1 MSPATRPPGE
11 LPLLDHE
18 VVSFADFL
26 DYRARR
32 LRAPV
37 VEPAADPP
45 DGVTT
50 PTVPQPQ
57 CRVAVASVVPPEN
70 T

>member
-1 MSPATRPPGE
+1 MLALE
-11 LPLLDHE
+11 HE
-18 VVSFADFL
+18 VVSFASFL

-37 VEPAADPP
+37 AAAADDPP

-50 PTVPQPQ
+50 PTVPEPQ
-57 CRVAVASVVPPEN
+57 RRVAVACVDPKETP
-70 T
+70 